1 MPPATHGPA
10 YGAAGRRAPMIEGR
24 GARQRDTQ
32 RGAASTEP
40 GRAWPPRLPASA
52 LRRAEGSGMWTVP
65 CHGAPGTRGFRR
77 VRRASETG
85 RDVARR
91 CSPARGQPQ
100 VQVPPCAACMVYR
113 SQARRILTCG
123 GHVCSLL
130 LGGAACSIILSA
142 GESSTSA
149 PTCSHQSYVV
159 MTMRVRIS
167 HPRRVLNMKPCVCGS
182 AS

>member
-1 MPPATHGPA
+1 MVPPATHGPA

-40 GRAWPPRLPASA
+40 GRAWPPRCGE
-52 LRRAEGSGMWTVP
+52 LRARGCGPCRATGRRGHGGFAVSGG
-65 CHGAPGTRGFRR
+65 HRRR
-77 VRRASETG
+77 VGTSRGA
-85 RDVARR
+85 ARLPVDSLR
-91 CSPARGQPQ
+91 CRF
-100 VQVPPCAACMVYR
+100 PPCAACMVYR

>member
-1 MPPATHGPA
+1 VPPATHGPA

-24 GARQRDTQ
+24 GRGSVTPNVVLRPRSPAGPGLRGELRARGCGPCRATGRRGHGGFAVSGGHRRRVGTS
-32 RGAASTEP
+32 RGAA
-40 GRAWPPRLPASA
+40 RLPVDS
-52 LRRAEGSGMWTVP
+52 LRCR
-65 CHGAPGTRGFRR
+65 F
-77 VRRASETG
+77 
-85 RDVARR
+85 
-91 CSPARGQPQ
+91 
-100 VQVPPCAACMVYR
+100 PPCAACMVYR